1 MLNLVWMPTGGDF
14 TSNLAAALC
23 LSFLPDTNP
32 RPRYST
38 KTSRRWP
45 YGSVKAPSPSV
56 PNTCKQE
63 PGSTTVGVSTRGRF
77 YLKPGLWSLSL
88 FFPPP
93 TQDPVDPPKRVF
105 VGRAAA
111 LRLRLFPCRT
121 HARKNQVQLNSGCR
135 HGGDFTVNLAASL
148 CLSLLPVTH
157 PRPRCSTHTSQR
169 RPYGSATALPS
180 YMPSIYELD

>member
-1 MLNLVWMPTGGDF
+1 MLNLVWVPTGGDF

-23 LSFLPDTNP
+23 LCLLPDTNP

-63 PGSTTVGVSTRGRF
+63 SGSTKVGVSTRGRF
-77 YLKPGLWSLSL
+77 HLKPRLCPLSL

-111 LRLRLFPCRT
+111 LRLRLLPCQT
-121 HARKNQVQLNSGCR
+121 HARKNEVQLSSGCR
-135 HGGDFTVNLAASL
+135 HGGDFTSNLATALWLSHLPAS
-148 CLSLLPVTH
+148 H
-157 PRPRCSTHTSQR
+157 PRPRCSTNTSQR

-180 YMPSIYELD
+180 